1 MRTRSTK
8 KKRGFTLVEVIAAS
22 VILCGAVMVVGSISA
37 RALIGTRVNRR
48 YEAAACVADKQL
60 AMIDYVGI
68 DSIGEL
74 GQMEGE
80 TEETGQTYH
89 WSITTEY
96 QDIDNLYLVTVM
108 VTWVEANRPY
118 SLEIDTMFNGTTVAG
133 ETTET
138 TSPAGQAQS
147 QAQ

>member
-1 MRTRSTK
+1 MRTRSAK
-8 KKRGFTLVEVIAAS
+8 KRRGFTLVEVIAAS

-37 RALIGTRVNRR
+37 RALIGTRLNRR
-48 YEAAACVADKQL
+48 YEAAACVADRQL
-60 AMIDYVGI
+60 AMIDYIGI

-74 GQMEGE
+74 GQMEGD
-80 TEETGQTYH
+80 TEDSGQTYH

-96 QDIDNLYLVTVM
+96 QEIDNLYLVTAT

-118 SLEIDTMFNGTTVAG
+118 SLVVDTMFNGTTIAG

-138 TSPAGQAQS
+138 ASPAGQVQS
-147 QAQ
+147 Q